1 MNNEI
6 KSFYDL
12 EQSVKQTVEAYI
24 QDNREDIT
32 TARKEYIEDNGK
44 MDGFFYEDETREA
57 SQTLANDFVIYYS
70 DTWAICQA
78 SRFGTMEEMD
88 YFDDAESQVLGC
100 HHGQMYIDKCMTSI
114 AYMIVERLCME
125 FFSEFLLVSATIA
138 PDQELCEAIEAL

>member
-44 MDGFFYEDETREA
+44 IDGFFYEDEIREA
-57 SQTLANDFVIYYS
+57 SQTLACDYVIYYS
-70 DTWAICQA
+70 DTWAICQS
-78 SRFGTMEEMD
+78 SRFGTFEEME
-88 YFDDAESQVLGC
+88 YFNDAEDQVSGC
-100 HHGQMYIDKCMTSI
+100 HDGADYMDKYMGSI
-114 AYMIVERLCME
+114 ANLIVERLCLE
-125 FFSEFLLVSATIA
+125 FFSQFLIVEPSDTAVA
-138 PDQELCEAIEAL
+138 LCEAIEAL